1 MYVLNVSDCSKT
13 KTREGI
19 EREREKGKGGLE
31 GKRER
36 ERGRKEERDKTLD
49 KALLKKVGRWKAHWR
64 ILGNSV
70 CLCCI
75 TFPVQT
81 LWERT
86 KIKTKRRG
94 NKARICK
101 EKFFTLNEK
110 QIFEQMET
118 FFLCFFSRCVEAPQL
133 HKHSTERLIRISP
146 LKNLLKYTA
155 EKSGRD
161 RDTGKGETQI
171 TGEVR

>member
-1 MYVLNVSDCSKT
+1 MAEHFRHLLSSLYSFLYTTSQRIHTQAPQVFTFYSK
-13 KTREGI
+13 
-19 EREREKGKGGLE
+19 
-31 GKRER
+31 ER

-118 FFLCFFSRCVEAPQL
+118 FFYVSSLAASR
-133 HKHSTERLIRISP
+133 HRSFISIAQNASFGFHP
-146 LKNLLKYTA
+146 WKTC
-155 EKSGRD
+155 
-161 RDTGKGETQI
+161 
-171 TGEVR
+171 